1 MATVLHQKFELLQPV
16 GAGGVGTVW
25 RANDRTSGK
34 VVALKVLHPHLRSD
48 HIVCLR
54 FRREVEIAQ
63 SLRHGNLVT
72 AYELFE
78 DEGALSFSMELLEG
92 RTLKEE
98 VLAKGPL
105 PVERA
110 VAICRQCLE
119 GLAAA
124 HAGGVIHRDFKPQN
138 VFLCDSGAVK
148 LLDFGFARVANAAG
162 LTTKSLVL
170 CTPDYAAP
178 EVIGGNAVDG
188 RADLYG
194 LGVTLFEALT
204 GQLPFR
210 GATPFD
216 LLRRH
221 LESAPPSPRQLRPEI
236 PPGLEA
242 VVLRLLEK
250 APQARFPTCEAAL
263 AALDQPAPAAALSAR
278 HAPVSACP
286 ACGEPRE
293 TAWPLCPACGASE
306 RGHAAGEWMVVLT
319 RVSGLEAPGALLE
332 VVRSLGAEPKRAL
345 AKRRQKAV
353 KGLPKLILKQVSEPL
368 ARLVR
373 DRCLARDLQVE
384 LRKIG
389 ENNTDLLHRSNTP
402 GYLFA
407 AALLLPWGGVVAAL
421 LVGVIGGG
429 AVLPFVVALVLG
441 PLAGLLLVKQA
452 HLLLPALARLPKVV
466 EARPFPASLASRYRA
481 SLAKLRSPAVRGTLK
496 RIFERALVI
505 HSAAHE
511 GAPHVRMLLEEPCR
525 SALTL
530 AERSLD
536 LARQVDDALARLA
549 LAGEAELFDELESL
563 KARALADPAQAAVL
577 QPSIAAKEQ
586 ALEQAGQLERVHV
599 QSSQRLLQVASTL
612 ELAAAQAL
620 VVGLPDTVTG
630 MTVELKRLVE
640 QAHTAV
646 EVAQDVSRELAGEPA
661 IGVRS
666 R

>member
-1 MATVLHQKFELLQPV
+1 M

-25 RANDRTSGK
+25 RANDRASGK

-48 HIVCLR
+48 PIVCLR

-63 SLRHGNLVT
+63 SLRHGNLVS

-78 DEGALSFSMELLEG
+78 DDGALSFSMELLEG

-105 PVERA
+105 PIERA
-110 VAICRQCLE
+110 VAICRQCLA

-138 VFLCDSGAVK
+138 VFLCDSGEVK

-210 GATPFD
+210 GATPFE

-236 PPGLEA
+236 PPALEA

-250 APQARFPTCEAAL
+250 SPEARFPTCEAAL
-263 AALDQPAPAAALSAR
+263 AALEQPAPTAALSAR

-306 RGHAAGEWMVVLT
+306 RGHTAGEWMVVLT
-319 RVSGLEAPGALLE
+319 RASGPEAPGALLE

-345 AKRRQKAV
+345 AKRSPKIV
-353 KGLPKLILKQVSEPL
+353 KDLPRLVFKHVSEPL

-384 LRKIG
+384 LRTIR

-421 LVGVIGGG
+421 LYDVIKGGS
-429 AVLPFVVALVLG
+429 VLPFVIALLLG
-441 PLAGLLLVKQA
+441 PLAGLLLVRQA
-452 HLLLPALARLPKVV
+452 HLLLPALARLPEVN
-466 EARPFPASLASRYRA
+466 EARPFPASLAARYRA
-481 SLAKLRSPAVRGTLK
+481 SLAKLRSPVVRGTLK

-511 GAPHVRMLLEEPCR
+511 GPPHVRMLLEEPCR

-536 LARQVDDALARLA
+536 LAGQVDDVLERLSR
-549 LAGEAELFDELESL
+549 AGEAQLFDELESL
-563 KARALADPAQAAVL
+563 KARALADPSQADAL
-577 QPSIAAKEQ
+577 RPSIEAKEQ
-586 ALEQAGQLERVHV
+586 ALEQVGQLERVHV
-599 QSSQRLLQVASTL
+599 QSSQRLLEVASTL

-620 VVGLPDTVTG
+620 VAGLPHAVTG

-640 QAHTAV
+640 QAQTAV
-646 EVAQDVSRELAGEPA
+646 EVAEDVSRELAGESSVA
-661 IGVRS
+661 VSGR
-666 R
+666 